1 VSSAERSPMR
11 VLGIDPGTAIT
22 GYGVVE
28 EAADKL
34 HPGGNPKPL
43 TFGVIRTPAGQ
54 PLPARLQLIYR
65 AVRDLATEWEP
76 TTAAV
81 EELFFSS
88 NVRTAMSVGQA
99 RGVALLALA
108 DAGLDVV
115 EYTPLTV
122 KQAVTGYG
130 NADKAQMQEMVRL
143 LLGLVEVPRPDDA
156 ADALAVAICH
166 FHSARLTALLD
177 DSLPP
182 RGGKG
187 RG

>member
-1 VSSAERSPMR
+1 MR
-11 VLGIDPGTAIT
+11 ALGIDPGIAIT

-28 EAADKL
+28 ETDGEVQAV
-34 HPGGNPKPL
+34 

-54 PLPARLQLIYR
+54 PMPLRLQSIYQGVSSLV
-65 AVRDLATEWEP
+65 AKYQVQVAS
-76 TTAAV
+76 V

-108 DAGLDVV
+108 DAGLRVF
-115 EYTPLTV
+115 EYTPMTV

-130 NADKAQMQEMVRL
+130 GADKAQMQEMVRL
-143 LLGLVEVPRPDDA
+143 LLALAEPPRPDDA

-166 FHSARLTALLD
+166 LHSARLADLTQ
-177 DSLPP
+177 
-182 RGGKG
+182 G
-187 RG
+187 

>member
-1 VSSAERSPMR
+1 MR

-28 EAADKL
+28 EEAGELKAVA
-34 HPGGNPKPL
+34 
-43 TFGVIRTPAGQ
+43 FGAIRTPAKQ
-54 PLPARLQLIYR
+54 PLSTRLQAIYR
-65 AVRDLATEWEP
+65 GVRELAEEWEP
-76 TTAAV
+76 ASAAV

-99 RGVALLALA
+99 RGVTLLALT
-108 DAGLDVV
+108 DAGLSIA

-130 NADKAQMQEMVRL
+130 NADKAQIQEMVRL
-143 LLGLVEVPRPDDA
+143 LLGLVEVPKPDDT

-166 FHSARLTALLD
+166 LHSARLDERVA
-177 DSLPP
+177 SS
-182 RGGKG
+182 
-187 RG
+187 

>member
-1 VSSAERSPMR
+1 MR
-11 VLGIDPGTAIT
+11 VLGIDPGIAIT

-28 EAADKL
+28 EVQ
-34 HPGGNPKPL
+34 GEPKPL
-43 TFGVIRTPAGQ
+43 AFGVVRTPAGQ
-54 PLPARLQLIYR
+54 PLPVRLQSIYR
-65 AVRDLATEWEP
+65 ALRELATDWRP
-76 TTAAV
+76 AAAAV

-108 DAGLDVV
+108 DAGLAVA

-130 NADKAQMQEMVRL
+130 NADKAQVQEMVRL
-143 LLGLVEVPRPDDA
+143 LLGLTEVPRPDDA

-166 FHSARLTALLD
+166 LHSARLTAL
-177 DSLPP
+177 SESAS
-182 RGGKG
+182 R
-187 RG
+187 